1 MGDDSGNWN
10 PGIMMGRV
18 HKTRILGQSLIR
30 NWEIAKSQ
38 SQAIEEKDAYL
49 G

>member
-1 MGDDSGNWN
+1 MGDESGNWN
-10 PGIMMGRV
+10 PGIMKGRV
-18 HKTRILGQSLIR
+18 HKTGVLGQYLIR

-38 SQAIEEKDAYL
+38 SQATEEKDAYL